1 MDVTLSEHCIFEV
14 IRSRKDRLMPLMPSF
29 MLFHALRM
37 AELRLALSL
46 AAGDQ
51 KLHSNTEILR
61 LGLGQPQVC
70 SREKCE
76 ALRSIGWKVLLG
88 SNPITKL
95 NFKTQTN
102 KLSCD
107 ASLQFCCDGLT

>member
-1 MDVTLSEHCIFEV
+1 MDVTLSEHCIFEAV
-14 IRSRKDRLMPLMPSF
+14 RSRKYRLMPLMPSF
-29 MLFHALRM
+29 MLFHALRI

-70 SREKCE
+70 SRRSAKHLAGKCCWVTI
-76 ALRSIGWKVLLG
+76 R
-88 SNPITKL
+88 
-95 NFKTQTN
+95 
-102 KLSCD
+102 
-107 ASLQFCCDGLT
+107 

>member
-1 MDVTLSEHCIFEV
+1 
-14 IRSRKDRLMPLMPSF
+14 MPLMPSF

-76 ALRSIGWKVLLG
+76 AFGWKVLLG
-88 SNPITKL
+88 DLRTRTSDFPVMRV
-95 NFKTQTN
+95 F
-102 KLSCD
+102 SF
-107 ASLQFCCDGLT
+107 AAMV

>member
-1 MDVTLSEHCIFEV
+1 MSGLRVNDIDLLW
-14 IRSRKDRLMPLMPSF
+14 LMPMPSF
-29 MLFHALRM
+29 MLFHTLRM

-51 KLHSNTEILR
+51 KLRSNTEILR

-76 ALRSIGWKVLLG
+76 AFGWKVLLG
-88 SNPITKL
+88 V
-95 NFKTQTN
+95 
-102 KLSCD
+102 
-107 ASLQFCCDGLT
+107 G

>member
-1 MDVTLSEHCIFEV
+1 MSPYQNIVFLKPF
-14 IRSRKDRLMPLMPSF
+14 RSRKYRLMPLMPSF

-76 ALRSIGWKVLLG
+76 AFGWKVLLG
-88 SNPITKL
+88 DNPV
-95 NFKTQTN
+95 TQLDLRTRTN

-107 ASLQFCCDGLT
+107 ASFQFCCDGLT